1 MQILL
6 PRYQAAI
13 NGFCMKTLPCVRE
26 APIGARKWVPHAD
39 FNRQSE
45 ANVKYVSKLFI
56 LLLVLPG
63 SILAAQEFIG
73 RVTDSSDAVTRT

>member
-1 MQILL
+1 
-6 PRYQAAI
+6 
-13 NGFCMKTLPCVRE
+13 
-26 APIGARKWVPHAD
+26 VPHAD
-39 FNRQSE
+39 FNGQSE